1 MNRTN
6 RQILINPHS
15 SGNTVPAG
23 MLNLGEIAVQ
33 HNSVQEAALYVETV
47 ANSTSP
53 DTVVKF
59 MNASAVTALVE
70 SAQTDLQTQINS
82 IEAQVGLPHDE
93 GHFASGVVWDAIEQ
107 VYEEMTAGTAAANT
121 KVESADTQDTEKY
134 MTLTS
139 AKDVETSSITYTI
152 GLTGIDERVESAYT
166 ILNDSI
172 ESLSAGTIQLSADTN
187 ATIQQLSAGT
197 IQLSADTVAYVKEVS
212 GNIESVIETLSGVV
226 ESFSSNTVDTFAEL
240 SGSVIALSAAT
251 EGVIKSLD
259 YTGVTPDGRAIVNV
273 TEENGIITAIQ
284 GNISANTVYIEDA
297 EDLLTAA
304 TVEGALEELALKSA
318 AITIKNA
325 DGSINVTTAATGT
338 DINVNIKSGEHVL
351 AKSNDT
357 GDTGIYTDLD
367 LVKITTGLPETIKE
381 RYQFLATDDSQI
393 GVNIDVPKDSHIV
406 SINYITTGE
415 HAQNLEYVYIDAS
428 GATQTTY
435 VDMSELVLETEF
447 ASGVGITNHIA
458 HGVVD
463 PASEKDSNNDSFL
476 TVGADGFK
484 INGIKAEIVAKIA
497 ALDVTGDTAVA
508 GQYVAAIEETDGV
521 VAVKTRANVSEAV
534 LNNYAK
540 GSDATAVAATD
551 TINQAVS
558 KLENQIDAAKAAATT
573 KVVEGTDAGDN
584 MTIVSAASADESV
597 TYTIN
602 LTDVASANELDTVEA
617 GVGLANDGT
626 HVQTSGNYT
635 SSATTVVGEIAAID
649 AALKDVSDKLNGV
662 SVSEGTSTG
671 ETYVQLTVS
680 GNGQGATAITIND
693 SVLASKITDIESA
706 ITVEA
711 EAREAADDL
720 LRGTEASST
729 SAETSLWG
737 LKKLIGEVS
746 KSFAVSV
753 EGESGANALVSV
765 TKTEGNSGDTYAVA
779 STQKL
784 QNAVALAETSVQ
796 EVGFAAVAD
805 KDSTAYGSNAGAEI
819 VNGNNGGK
827 KINIDLSY
835 LKVDCGEY

>member
-1 MNRTN
+1 MNRTQ

-23 MLNLGEIAVQ
+23 ILNLGEIAVQ

-47 ANSTSP
+47 ADSDNP
-53 DTVVKF
+53 ATVAKF
-59 MNASAVTALVE
+59 LNASAVTVLIE
-70 SAQTDLQTQINS
+70 SAQTDLQTQIDAIND
-82 IEAQVGLPHDE
+82 QVGLPHGE
-93 GHFASGVVWDAIEQ
+93 GHFASGIVWDAIEQ

-121 KVESADTQDTEKY
+121 KVESANTPDTEKY

-139 AKDVETSSITYTI
+139 AKDAETSSITYTI

-172 ESLSAGTIQLSADTN
+172 ETLSAGTIQLSADTN

-197 IQLSADTVAYVKEVS
+197 IQLSADTVEYVKEVS
-212 GNIESVIETLSGVV
+212 GNIETVIETLSGVV
-226 ESFSSNTVDTFAEL
+226 ESFSSNTVNTFAEL

-251 EGVIKSLD
+251 EGVIDSLD

-297 EDLLTAA
+297 QELLTAT

-318 AITIKNA
+318 AITIDNA
-325 DGSINVTTAATGT
+325 DGSINVTPTTAGT

-351 AKSNDT
+351 VKSNDT
-357 GDTGIYTDLD
+357 GDTGLYTDLD
-367 LVKITTGLPETIKE
+367 LVKITEGLPATVKE
-381 RYQFLATDDSQI
+381 RYQLLATDDSQI
-393 GVNIDVPKDSHIV
+393 GVNIDIAKDSHIV
-406 SINYITTGE
+406 SIEYINDTASTYY
-415 HAQNLEYVYIDAS
+415 QNLKYTYIDAS
-428 GATQTTY
+428 GNTQAVY
-435 VDMSELVLETEF
+435 VNMSDLVFESEF
-447 ASGVGITNHIA
+447 KSGVTSTNGIV

-463 PASEKDSNNDSFL
+463 PTSETFL

-484 INGIKAEIVAKIA
+484 LSGVQQAINDAVD
-497 ALDVTGDTAVA
+497 ALDYADSAVT
-508 GQYVAAIEETDGV
+508 GQYVTEVDETNGV
-521 VAVKTRANVSEAV
+521 ITVSRANVSEAV

-540 GSDATAVAATD
+540 GSDGSAVAATD

-573 KVVEGTDAGDN
+573 KVVEGTDTGNN
-584 MTIVSAASADESV
+584 MTIESATSADDSV

-602 LTDVASANELDTVEA
+602 LTDVASAAELDAVEA
-617 GVGLANDGT
+617 GVGLSSAGT
-626 HVQTSGNYT
+626 HVQTSGYYT
-635 SSATTVVGEIAAID
+635 SSADTVVGEIAAID

-662 SVSEGTSTG
+662 SVSEGASTG
-671 ETYVQLTVS
+671 ETYVELAVT
-680 GNGQGATAITIND
+680 NDGQGATAITIND
-693 SVLASKITDIESA
+693 SVLAAEIVEINSA

-711 EAREAADDL
+711 AAREAADDL

-746 KSFAVSV
+746 KTFAVSV
-753 EGESGANALVSV
+753 EGESGNDALVEV
-765 TKTEGNSGDTYAVA
+765 TKTEGDSGDTYNVA

-784 QNAVALAETSVQ
+784 QDAVALAETSVQ
-796 EVGFAAVAD
+796 EVGFAAVAT

-819 VNGNNGGK
+819 VNGTNGK